1 MLIPVY
7 LQFGHTRPHTR
18 PQPKFGLW
26 PSLWPNVWPKNKN
39 RVLLVS
45 YAYPLAAHSRGQHWC
60 ACHQYH
66 TGGSGVH
73 FPMAPA
79 LGPRQSGASGGF
91 GDLYSALFQPR
102 TTALPSPVHSLWAD
116 SGLLRPHRH
125 LRAPRAPR
133 RRRRPDAHRHRRH
146 RRHRRRHLRP
156 LRCPSRRL
164 ERGGRTCEKSNPR
177 ARFGLWCGCC
187 RSPLALHWP
196 PRWPSP
202 SHALSTTYLHP
213 LGSHAQVW

>member
-1 MLIPVY
+1 MPVTSIT
-7 LQFGHTRPHTR
+7 LVAVGFISPWPRPS
-18 PQPKFGLW
+18 GLDN
-26 PSLWPNVWPKNKN
+26 PAL
-39 RVLLVS
+39 
-45 YAYPLAAHSRGQHWC
+45 LAASATFTVRFFSLEPPPC
-60 ACHQYH
+60 PCLLNL
-66 TGGSGVH
+66 
-73 FPMAPA
+73 PA
-79 LGPRQSGASGGF
+79 
-91 GDLYSALFQPR
+91 YSLR
-102 TTALPSPVHSLWAD
+102 AD